1 MFKAIF
7 LDIDGCLNSELY
19 YRKVPQTSRGPKVDN
34 VSFWAEDIDSESI
47 EMLNTLIEKTAAK
60 VIVSSTWRNKGLPLL
75 QKILEYKGF
84 KYQLFDTTP
93 YGGQGTL
100 RGNEI
105 LMWIEAHKELC
116 GHRHEFNRYV
126 ILDDDSDML
135 YWQKDNFLLVDGYVG
150 ITPRIVYKAIRILNR
165 E

>member
-1 MFKAIF
+1 MFKCIF
-7 LDIDGCLNSELY
+7 LDIDGVLNSELY
-19 YRKVPQTSRGPKVDN
+19 YRKVPQNKRGQKVDE
-34 VSFWAEDIDSESI
+34 VSFWAEDIDPESI

-60 VIVSSTWRNKGLPLL
+60 VIVSSTWRNKGVELL
-75 QKILEYKGF
+75 QNILAHKGF
-84 KYQLFDTTP
+84 KYQLFDITP
-93 YGGQGTL
+93 YGGPGTL

-105 LMWIEAHKELC
+105 LMWIKSHKELC
-116 GHRHEFNRYV
+116 GYNHDFNRYV

-150 ITPRIVYKAIRILNR
+150 ITPRIVYKAIKILNK